1 MFKSKPKAMNK
12 YFGLLLILFFIT
24 PFSYISAEEDG
35 WKLRKDENGIKVYTK
50 EKEDSHIYM
59 YKVVTEISKEPEVVY
74 RQAVDFRENL
84 QYMKSVDSIR
94 FLEHQ
99 KDRRYI
105 NYMRLKMPWPV
116 KNREMVTEMLVTEDQ
131 DGIYIESNDLP
142 EYLSKNSRTVRI
154 EDFNEKWII
163 KEGLNPNESH
173 VTVTGWVDVGGSV
186 PVWVVNLFIVNTP
199 FRFMSGI
206 IQEVKKD

>member
-1 MFKSKPKAMNK
+1 MNK

-74 RQAVDFRENL
+74 RQAIDFRENL